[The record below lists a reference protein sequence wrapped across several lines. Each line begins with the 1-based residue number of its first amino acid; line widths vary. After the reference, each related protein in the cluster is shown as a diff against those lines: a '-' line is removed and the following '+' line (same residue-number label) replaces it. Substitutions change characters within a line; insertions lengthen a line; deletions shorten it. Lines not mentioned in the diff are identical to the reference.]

1 MKTLVVLGI
10 QWKLLRRDRLGLGMF
25 ILVPIAFLTM
35 FGMAFGGLGSGMNI
49 KIKIGILDLDQ
60 SIQSAALIKAVESG
74 NDRMQLVPLKGD
86 DSNAAMFIVRKGT
99 YPGAVVIPKGFG
111 SSLLEEGK
119 PLALELYY
127 DTSNPVAP
135 ELAQGKL
142 LEAAG
147 RGLAPALIARQLEVL
162 EQMAGPLT
170 ERQKMLRTMLSKA
183 AETGTQPEGSTV
195 IPMNTSTIPIKAISS
210 STKQGDQSLVTYYT
224 GAIGMMFLMFSA
236 STICGSL
243 LEERE
248 NGLTGRLSALGISPT
263 QMILGRFYFSTIIG
277 IAQFIIMLAWAAFI
291 FKVSFTE
298 TVQLVQLACLV
309 PLAAAAASG
318 LGLIVT
324 VPCSTR
330 RQQSTLSTIIVLLLS
345 ALGGSMV
352 PSFMLPGYLQDAGA
366 FAFNWWAIEAFQQ
379 VLWYVSPG
387 ESIGEAI
394 ERIGHA
400 LLVLLGTSIGG
411 LVLASAIFRSRT

>member
-111 SSLLEEGK
+111 RSLLEEGK

-147 RGLAPALIARQLEVL
+147 RGLAPALEA
-162 EQMAGPLT
+162 
-170 ERQKMLRTMLSKA
+170 
-183 AETGTQPEGSTV
+183 
-195 IPMNTSTIPIKAISS
+195 
-210 STKQGDQSLVTYYT
+210 TK
-224 GAIGMMFLMFSA
+224 
-236 STICGSL
+236 
-243 LEERE
+243 
-248 NGLTGRLSALGISPT
+248 
-263 QMILGRFYFSTIIG
+263 
-277 IAQFIIMLAWAAFI
+277 IMLQGH
-291 FKVSFTE
+291 KSK
-298 TVQLVQLACLV
+298 LLCLAL
-309 PLAAAAASG
+309 
-318 LGLIVT
+318 
-324 VPCSTR
+324 
-330 RQQSTLSTIIVLLLS
+330 QSCKEELQ
-345 ALGGSMV
+345 AL
-352 PSFMLPGYLQDAGA
+352 Q
-366 FAFNWWAIEAFQQ
+366 
-379 VLWYVSPG
+379 
-387 ESIGEAI
+387 
-394 ERIGHA
+394 A
-400 LLVLLGTSIGG
+400 L
-411 LVLASAIFRSRT
+411 

>member
-1 MKTLVVLGI
+1 
-10 QWKLLRRDRLGLGMF
+10 MF
-25 ILVPIAFLTM
+25 VLVPIAFLTM
-35 FGMAFGGLGSGMNI
+35 FGMAFGGLGSGTNI
-49 KIKIGILDLDQ
+49 KIKIGILDLDH
-60 SIQSAALIKAVESG
+60 SIQSSALIKAVESG
-74 NDRMQLVPLKGD
+74 NDRMQLVPITGD
-86 DSNAAMFIVRKGT
+86 DSSAAMHLVRKGVH
-99 YPGAVVIPKGFG
+99 PGAVVIPKGFG
-111 SSLLEEGK
+111 SSLLDEGK
-119 PLALELYY
+119 PLPLELYY
-127 DTSNPVAP
+127 DTSNPIAP

-142 LEAAG
+142 LEAAS
-147 RGLAPALIARQLEVL
+147 RGLAPALVARQLEVL

-170 ERQKMLRTMLSKA
+170 ERQKTLRTMLTKA
-183 AETGTQPEGSTV
+183 AETGVQPNGGNA
-195 IPMNTSTIPIKAISS
+195 IPMNASTIPIKAISS

-248 NGLTGRLSALGISPT
+248 NGLTGRLSALGINPT

-277 IAQFIIMLAWAAFI
+277 VVQFIIMLAWAAFI
-291 FKVSFTE
+291 FKVSFME

-309 PLAAAAASG
+309 PLAAGAAAG

-352 PSFMLPGYLQDAGA
+352 PSFMLPKYMQDAAA
-366 FAFNWWAIEAFQQ
+366 FAFNWWAIDAFQQ

-394 ERIGHA
+394 GRIGNA
-400 LLVLLGTSIGG
+400 LLILLGTSLGG
-411 LVLASAIFRSRT
+411 LIFARAIFRSRT